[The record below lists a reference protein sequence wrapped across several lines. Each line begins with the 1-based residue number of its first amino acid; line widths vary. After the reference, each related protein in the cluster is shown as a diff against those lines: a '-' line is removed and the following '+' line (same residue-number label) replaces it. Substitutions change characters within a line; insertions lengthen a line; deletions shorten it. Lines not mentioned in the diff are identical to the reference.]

1 MATTQAGAIKDA
13 LAANGHAAELVII
26 STEGDRS
33 TGPIADIGVGVFTA
47 ALREAIHERRVDM
60 AVHSYKDLPT
70 APDPRFKIAAI
81 PPRED
86 ARDALVARDGLV
98 LGELPVGSVIGTSS
112 PRRAAQ
118 LRALGLGLEIRPL
131 RGNLD
136 TRLNRVSNGD
146 LDGIVVARAGLA
158 RIGRLADVTETL
170 EPVQMLPAPA
180 QGALA
185 VECRADDTELAALL
199 AELDDADTR
208 AAVTAERVLL
218 AELEAGCSAPVGA
231 IAEVVESIDEDGRVF
246 EELSLRGC
254 VATLDGSDVIR
265 ASGIGTPDR
274 ARELGLSVA
283 DGAVRTGRTRSVGR
297 CWEREMTGH
306 SGRGRK
312 TKPGRITFVG
322 SGPGDPGLLTTR
334 ARTVLANAALVFTD
348 PDVPEAVLAL
358 AGSELPPPSGP
369 EPAEAAKPADTDA
382 DADKDCRAQS
392 PADAPVAASAATRI
406 PGGPDIRPAL
416 GDPAE
421 VAKTLATEART
432 GVDVVRLV
440 AGDPLSVDAVI
451 TEVNALAKTH
461 LNFEIVPGLPDTTAV
476 PTYAGL
482 PLGSAHTVADVRG
495 DVDWA
500 ALAAAPGPLILHAT
514 ASHLPD
520 AARTL
525 IEYGLADTTPTVV
538 TANGTTCQQR
548 SVETTLAGLLD
559 KTTLAGTEPAGL
571 PAGPLAGRWW

>member
-1 MATTQAGAIKDA
+1 MAATRDTAIRIGTRGSLLAMTQAGTVRDA
-13 LAANGHAAELVII
+13 LVAAGHPAELVVV
-26 STEGDRS
+26 STAGDLS
-33 TGPIADIGVGVFTA
+33 AEPIASLGVGVFTT
-47 ALREAIHERRVDM
+47 ALREAVAERRVDM

-70 APDPRFKIAAI
+70 AADPRFVIAAI
-81 PPRED
+81 PSRED
-86 ARDALVARDGLV
+86 PRDALVARGGLV
-98 LGELPVGSVIGTSS
+98 LGQLPVGSVIGTSS
-112 PRRAAQ
+112 VRRAAQ

-283 DGAVRTGRTRSVGR
+283 EELFELGARDLLAIERS
-297 CWEREMTGH
+297 ER
-306 SGRGRK
+306 
-312 TKPGRITFVG
+312 
-322 SGPGDPGLLTTR
+322 
-334 ARTVLANAALVFTD
+334 
-348 PDVPEAVLAL
+348 
-358 AGSELPPPSGP
+358 
-369 EPAEAAKPADTDA
+369 
-382 DADKDCRAQS
+382 
-392 PADAPVAASAATRI
+392 
-406 PGGPDIRPAL
+406 
-416 GDPAE
+416 
-421 VAKTLATEART
+421 
-432 GVDVVRLV
+432 
-440 AGDPLSVDAVI
+440 
-451 TEVNALAKTH
+451 
-461 LNFEIVPGLPDTTAV
+461 
-476 PTYAGL
+476 
-482 PLGSAHTVADVRG
+482 
-495 DVDWA
+495 
-500 ALAAAPGPLILHAT
+500 
-514 ASHLPD
+514 
-520 AARTL
+520 
-525 IEYGLADTTPTVV
+525 
-538 TANGTTCQQR
+538 
-548 SVETTLAGLLD
+548 
-559 KTTLAGTEPAGL
+559 
-571 PAGPLAGRWW
+571 